1 MSLYLSRD
9 FLENQLLDFSTK
21 NPGVVVYVKPRRHRQ
36 PVIVGEYL
44 NGDRH
49 WLPVRSFTEEQLT
62 KWIDLMVTQNA
73 NTSAVRLRK
82 HWHTDWP
89 SIQGAW
95 TPFTHQ
101 HPELTT
107 ATFPDPK
114 YSRPI
119 DIEQTATE
127 KLLELFEKQKLED
140 DAGQKSTEKIAQQ

>member
-1 MSLYLSRD
+1 M
-9 FLENQLLDFSTK
+9 ENQLLDFSTK

-36 PVIVGEYL
+36 PVVVAEYL

-49 WLPVRSFTEEQLT
+49 WLNVRSFTEEQLT
-62 KWIDLMVTQNA
+62 KWIDLMRTQQM
-73 NTSAVRLRK
+73 NTSQVRMRK

-107 ATFPDPK
+107 ATFPHSK
-114 YSRPI
+114 FSRPL
-119 DIEQTATE
+119 DVEQSATE
-127 KLLELFEKQKLED
+127 KLLELFEKQKLD
-140 DAGQKSTEKIAQQ
+140 EKDPTSQQ